1 MSNYKAEDILRAWE
15 STWGSLPEKWRQK
28 FLNHRAMSEIL
39 FYPENWIEIAVLR
52 NKKLEQVLEYL
63 QKNENRVEPKEY
75 RPQIL
80 ETDEAVNKIIKSF
93 GKENSTPIPE
103 NDWWRD
109 QV

>member
-1 MSNYKAEDILRAWE
+1 MSNYRAEDILRAWE
-15 STWGSLPEKWRQK
+15 STWGPLPGKWRQP
-28 FLNHRAMSEIL
+28 FLNHRAMAEIL
-39 FYPENWIEIAVLR
+39 FYPENWIEIAVVR

-93 GKENSTPIPE
+93 GNEKSTPIPE